1 VYNLQIDRKVKEYAD
16 KMARSSAP
24 GSPTEIR
31 CPSLALARLL
41 NLITPASTDF
51 EAPGIALPVC
61 TAAHKFG
68 LPFSL
73 EDDRPLAKVLPF
85 RKAAAR

>member
-1 VYNLQIDRKVKEYAD
+1 VYNLRIDRKVKEYAD
-16 KMARSSAP
+16 MMARSSAP
-24 GSPTEIR
+24 SSPTEIR
-31 CPSLALARLL
+31 CQSLEMARLL
-41 NLITPASTDF
+41 NLITPATTDF

-68 LPFSL
+68 PPFNL